1 MLKVLKYFKLSKI
14 TVKKRLLLT
23 PKQYFNKLK
32 HCIEVQ
38 KMHHRFL
45 PLGFSA
51 ALAPVIGPWNYERH
65 SVSIQLVPNFIETRS
80 PSIILAPLKRT

>member
-14 TVKKRLLLT
+14 TGKKRLLLT
-23 PKQYFNKLK
+23 SSQYFNKLK
-32 HCIEVQ
+32 YRLEVQ

-45 PLGFSA
+45 PFGFSA

-65 SVSIQLVPNFIETRS
+65 YVVLR
-80 PSIILAPLKRT
+80 